1 MIYNKLKYLKFDIM
15 KKHRFFR
22 SFQDNLNDLTSLF
35 ILLWNCAQILL
46 LVRSKFK
53 RID

>member
-1 MIYNKLKYLKFDIM
+1 MIYNKHKYLKFDIM

-35 ILLWNCAQILL
+35 ILLWELCPNVTSTKKQI
-46 LVRSKFK
+46 
-53 RID
+53 